1 MRDGRPRRIIVAIT
15 GASGSVYGLELLR
28 RLRSLSNVETHLVIS
43 RAGLLTIRSET
54 ELTRRDVE
62 ALADQVHSDKNVGAS
77 LASGSFQTAAMIV
90 APCSMK
96 TLGCIANGLGDSLIT
111 RSADVV
117 LKERRRLVLV
127 ARETP
132 LNLAH
137 LRNMMSVT
145 EMGGIVYPPVPAFY
159 SNPTDIASVVRETTG
174 RVMSLCGLDNELF
187 EEWSG
192 LGKHQSEGP

>member
-1 MRDGRPRRIIVAIT
+1 MPDARPRRITVAIT

-28 RLRSLSNVETHLVIS
+28 ALRSLGGVESHLVIS

-54 ELTRRDVE
+54 DMTRRDVE
-62 ALADQVHSDKNVGAS
+62 ALADHVHSDKNVGAT
-77 LASGSFQTAAMIV
+77 LASGSFQTSAMIV

-96 TLGCIANGLGDSLIT
+96 TLGCIAHGVGDSLIT

-137 LRNMMSVT
+137 LRNMVSVT

-159 SNPTDIASVVRETTG
+159 SRPTDIASVVRETVG
-174 RVMSLCGLDNELF
+174 RVMSLCGLDNGLF
-187 EEWSG
+187 DEWSG
-192 LGKHQSEGP
+192 LGTPQAQSQ